1 MGARPRGGA
10 APRAVVHFIGGA
22 FVGASPQLTY
32 RLFLEALVEVG
43 DVLVVATPFAVGF
56 EHLRIADENQFLF
69 DRAAKALG
77 AEIEGL
83 PVYGVG
89 HSMGALMH
97 AIIGAR
103 YALPDRVA
111 NVFVSFNNKPATDA
125 VPLFAPVVA
134 PGLQALSPVIS
145 GALGSPLR
153 EPTRAIDAQLRA
165 AAPPAVRELLPVID
179 QLEPVLM
186 EVANGADEFV
196 PAPDDAKDLLR
207 KYYGVRRNLLV
218 RFRDDGIDETSTL
231 AAVLTDSSAIAETL
245 DLSVRSLAGDHVRPC
260 RQRAP
265 EIPAEL
271 AAPIAQTGDALSGLA
286 DMFGIAADESPANP
300 LGNLRAGFEAVKKGV
315 VDELAGEGGATEAEM
330 RELAAEIAE
339 WMAIPPPPPAT
350 DAAGETMG
358 GRAEARETA
367 RERSRSRPRST
378 P

>member
-1 MGARPRGGA
+1 M
-10 APRAVVHFIGGA
+10 
-22 FVGASPQLTY
+22 
-32 RLFLEALVEVG
+32 
-43 DVLVVATPFAVGF
+43 
-56 EHLRIADENQFLF
+56 
-69 DRAAKALG
+69 
-77 AEIEGL
+77 
-83 PVYGVG
+83 
-89 HSMGALMH
+89 
-97 AIIGAR
+97 
-103 YALPDRVA
+103 
-111 NVFVSFNNKPATDA
+111 
-125 VPLFAPVVA
+125 
-134 PGLQALSPVIS
+134 
-145 GALGSPLR
+145 
-153 EPTRAIDAQLRA
+153 DAQLRA

-315 VDELAGEGGATEAEM
+315 VDELAGEGGAAEAEM
-330 RELAAEIAE
+330 RDLAAEIAD
-339 WMAIPPPPPAT
+339 WMAIPPPPPAK
-350 DAAGETMG
+350 DAEGEKIGGESGGAGDGEG
-358 GRAEARETA
+358 EREQI
-367 RERSRSRPRST
+367 T
-378 P
+378 PTIVTP